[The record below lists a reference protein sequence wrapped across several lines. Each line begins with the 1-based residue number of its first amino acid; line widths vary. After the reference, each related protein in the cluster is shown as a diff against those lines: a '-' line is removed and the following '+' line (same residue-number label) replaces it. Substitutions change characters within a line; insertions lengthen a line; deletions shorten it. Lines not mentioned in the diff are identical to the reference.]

1 MRLCWRMGIREIKVE
16 QTDYSQTLEEKLEVL
31 RLKVNEIIKEL
42 NKKHFMVED
51 NSPMEDTFDNI
62 QKEDLK

>member
-1 MRLCWRMGIREIKVE
+1 MGIKEIKVE

-31 RLKVNEIIKEL
+31 RLKVNECILEL

-51 NSPMEDTFDNI
+51 NSPMVDTFGNKQIIEEND
-62 QKEDLK
+62 K

>member
-1 MRLCWRMGIREIKVE
+1 MGIREIKVE

-51 NSPMEDTFDNI
+51 NSPMEDTFD
-62 QKEDLK
+62 